1 MKKKFLSVG
10 VILLVASSITFTSC
24 IGSFALTNKV
34 LSWNQQVG
42 NKFVNELVFFAFW
55 VIPVYELTCAAD
67 VLVINTIEFWSG
79 SNPVTASTQ
88 VIDGKDARYLVQ
100 RDNSGYT
107 ITNLKDKSVSK
118 FVFDASDN
126 SWAYEQNGQSHK
138 MMKFVDDTHVQMI
151 TPEGDFKTVELSQ
164 QGVMAYQELAT
175 AKQYA
180 MK

>member
-42 NKFVNELVFFAFW
+42 NKFVNELVFVAFW
-55 VIPVYELTCAAD
+55 VVPVYELSCIAD

-88 VIDGKDARYLVQ
+88 VVDGKDARYIVQ

-118 FVFDASDN
+118 FVFDPSDK
-126 SWAYEQNGQSHK
+126 SWAFEQNGKSHK
-138 MMKFVDDTHVQMI
+138 LMKFIDDNHEVY
-151 TPEGDFKTVELSQ
+151 LA
-164 QGVMAYQELAT
+164 QG
-175 AKQYA
+175 
-180 MK
+180 